1 MSNPDQTSPTH
12 DLNVQHSSRPSARA
26 TRVLWLSALFGLV
39 ADLVTKWWAFR
50 SVAADPVHILREDV
64 LRVGPEHLYTLI
76 PNHQPVN
83 VWDGLLNFTL
93 VLNPGAVFGLG
104 AGRRWVFI
112 VFTFG
117 AIAFCLY
124 LFKRWTTPRMRL
136 APMAIGLVL
145 AGGLGNLYDRLIY
158 GCVRDFI
165 HPLPGRVLPWGVKW
179 PNGSPEV
186 WPYVSNVADLLLII
200 GIIVLGWYSFTEQ
213 PDQPSKSTKK

>member
-1 MSNPDQTSPTH
+1 MSTTEHTPPKYDNGAMRASWPT
-12 DLNVQHSSRPSARA
+12 AGAKRA
-26 TRVLWLSALFGLV
+26 LWLSAGFGLV
-39 ADLVTKWWAFR
+39 ADLLSKWWAFR
-50 SVAADPVHILREDV
+50 AVAPDPVIVLREDV

-76 PNHQPVN
+76 PPHQPVT
-83 VWDGLLNFTL
+83 VWDGFLQFTL

-124 LFKRWTTPRMRL
+124 LFKRWTTPKMKF
-136 APMAIGLVL
+136 APLSIGLVL
-145 AGGLGNLYDRLIY
+145 AGGLGNLYDRLLF

-165 HPLPGRVLPWGVKW
+165 HPLPGRILPWGVKW

-200 GIIVLGWYSFTEQ
+200 GIAVLGWYSFTEQ
-213 PDQPSKSTKK
+213 PEQQSESAKK